1 MLIARVENNAVL
13 EVADYRSIFPNTSFP
28 PSGIS
33 AEFMAENGCLS
44 VTVWKQHDA
53 TQKLVSCDPYIEDG
67 QVYTVQVQPKTQDEI
82 DAELATIAQKAR
94 ARRNQLLKDSD
105 WTQLADAT
113 VDKAAWAVYRQA
125 LRDLPSQDGFPA
137 NIVWP
142 NDPTVVISEP

>member
-13 EVADYRSIFPNTSFP
+13 EVADYRSIFTNTSFP

-33 AEFMAENGCLS
+33 AEFMAENGCLP

-67 QVYTVQVQPKTQDEI
+67 QVFTVQVASKTQEEL
-82 DAELATIAQKAR
+82 DAESEIIAQKAR
-94 ARRNQLLKDSD
+94 AKRNQLLKDSD